1 MGCVSSKEVV
11 GQPNYFQRNLC
22 LHRKEPVLQVYRIID
37 HLGKGAFGVVEKV
50 EHIQS
55 QRLYAMKTITIGGHK
70 RSEFGKE
77 IDILRGLHHPN
88 IVRMLETFE
97 DDRHFY
103 IIMELAAS
111 GTLLETVK
119 IRGQAYDEEYTREVI
134 RKLTSVIQYLHFR
147 FICHRDLK
155 LENILLEDVDQIDS
169 EIKLCDFGASTLF
182 KMGVSMR
189 KILGSVVYMAPEVL
203 EGNYTH
209 SCDLWSL
216 GVIMFMLLSNKAP
229 FFGSTEDE
237 LVENILQA
245 NYSFSDEVWFNVS
258 PEAKA
263 LIKKLLNPDSTS
275 RYSATQVLNHPWIRS
290 ETHRVKIQVY
300 DVFVPRLKAF
310 CQYSAFHRAAL
321 VAVAFCMP
329 SGRTRQ
335 HCEVYNELNVAHNGI
350 LTLDEMQ
357 KAVTLKRYS
366 LDIENLF
373 QSLDQ
378 QRVNGVNLLEFVA
391 ATLSPEDISNDLFTR
406 RAFELFDRDN
416 SKSLTDHDLLGLL
429 GPHFDKATCKEMIRR
444 TDADH
449 DGKVSYDDFTNML
462 QTPMSC
468 LQRTRRKMRRSHS
481 TGSQLNFSKIEIEVL
496 KSTEETPQSPESF
509 TDQRRYSIPIKLG

>member
-1 MGCVSSKEVV
+1 MGCVSSKEGL
-11 GQPNYFQRNLC
+11 GQPNFFQRNLC
-22 LHRKEPVLQVYRIID
+22 LHRKEPVLQVYRIVD

-50 EHIQS
+50 EHIQT
-55 QRLYAMKTITIGGHK
+55 QRLYAMKTINIGGHK
-70 RSEFGKE
+70 RSEFEKE

-119 IRGQAYDEEYTREVI
+119 TRGHAYDEDYTREII
-134 RKLTSVIQYLHFR
+134 RKLASVIQYLHSR

-155 LENILLEDVDQIDS
+155 LENILLQDADQPEL

-229 FFGSTEDE
+229 FFGSTEEE

-245 NYSFSDEVWFNVS
+245 NYSFSDEVWTNVS
-258 PEAKA
+258 AEAKS
-263 LIKKLLNPDSTS
+263 LIKKLLNPDPTT
-275 RYSATQVLNHPWIRS
+275 RYSASQVLIHPWIRS
-290 ETHRVKIQVY
+290 DTHRVKMQVY
-300 DVFVPRLKAF
+300 DVFIPRLKAF

-350 LTLDEMQ
+350 LTLHEMQ
-357 KAVTLKRYS
+357 HAESLQRYS
-366 LDIENLF
+366 LDVEQIF

-391 ATLSPEDISNDLFTR
+391 ATLNPEDISNDLFTR
-406 RAFELFDRDN
+406 RAFGLFDRDN
-416 SKSLTDHDLLGLL
+416 SKSVTDHDLLGLL
-429 GPHFDKATCKEMIRR
+429 GPHFDRAMCKEMIRR
-444 TDADH
+444 TDADN
-449 DGKVSYDDFTNML
+449 DGKVSYQDFTKML
-462 QTPMSC
+462 QTPMSY
-468 LQRTRRKMRRSHS
+468 LQRTKRMMRRSNS
-481 TGSQLNFSKIEIEVL
+481 TGSQLNISKIEMEL
-496 KSTEETPQSPESF
+496 LENTQTLQPATEGV
-509 TDQRRYSIPIKLG
+509 TDQRRYSIPLKLG